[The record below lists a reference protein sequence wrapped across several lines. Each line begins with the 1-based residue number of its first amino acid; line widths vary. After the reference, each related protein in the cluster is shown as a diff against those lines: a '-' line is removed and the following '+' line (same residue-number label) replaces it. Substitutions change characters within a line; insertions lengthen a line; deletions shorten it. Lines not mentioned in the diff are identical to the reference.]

1 MYDNLN
7 WDELRQLVNEHD
19 EALDRRAREERTWLI
34 ITIVTIVL
42 FGIIACLAIIVES

>member
-7 WDELRQLVNEHD
+7 WDELLKLSEEQDKV
-19 EALDRRAREERTWLI
+19 LDRRAREEQTWLI

-42 FGIIACLAIIVES
+42 FGIIGCLALIVES